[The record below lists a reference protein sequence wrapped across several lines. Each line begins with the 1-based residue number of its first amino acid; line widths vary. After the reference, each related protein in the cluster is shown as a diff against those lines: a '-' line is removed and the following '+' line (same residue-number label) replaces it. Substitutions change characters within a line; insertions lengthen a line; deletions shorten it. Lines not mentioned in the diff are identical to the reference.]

1 MKNFSL
7 ASTLGLM
14 LGSTL
19 GLSLVAGCGDNTPGT
34 SEDAHPQ
41 EGEWKTVLKELPFPL
56 TGDGAI
62 GSISIGRA
70 EYTENFA
77 NRGDV
82 EVYLDQDKEV
92 ITIEMRYYDFSDD
105 LIAKG
110 DPNGLT
116 EEERQGTFGR
126 LSLWAFVNSG
136 NPSPPDAM
144 DPLDNCT
151 VGTWK
156 SGCEIAAYYD
166 GKAQPARSGAHI
178 RVHLPKAYRGDL
190 NITTE
195 DNDAEPTFPRVGN
208 VIVEGLCSGGTILL
222 AQGTA
227 KVNMCRDLTPAPKCN
242 AEQIKGCEDFI
253 DPDTMQPAAWS
264 NLCPCPAENF
274 GQLKI
279 EATKPWAGNITV
291 DIPTTTWLNANLA
304 NEETDKPHECKP
316 DLSACTG
323 KICEP
328 VSFDDYTISGEFNY
342 PSKAAASGAG
352 FNLTVKSAG
361 CNPVS
366 FFDDAKDWN
375 VDPALSKEKTETHGH
390 ITVCNGCL
398 N

>member
-1 MKNFSL
+1 M
-7 ASTLGLM
+7 
-14 LGSTL
+14 
-19 GLSLVAGCGDNTPGT
+19 
-34 SEDAHPQ
+34 
-41 EGEWKTVLKELPFPL
+41 
-56 TGDGAI
+56 
-62 GSISIGRA
+62 
-70 EYTENFA
+70 NFA
-77 NRGDV
+77 RGT
-82 EVYLDQDKEV
+82 LDALRAAKHL
-92 ITIEMRYYDFSDD
+92 RKFDF
-105 LIAKG
+105 
-110 DPNGLT
+110 
-116 EEERQGTFGR
+116 
-126 LSLWAFVNSG
+126 V
-136 NPSPPDAM
+136 
-144 DPLDNCT
+144 
-151 VGTWK
+151 
-156 SGCEIAAYYD
+156 
-166 GKAQPARSGAHI
+166 
-178 RVHLPKAYRGDL
+178 
-190 NITTE
+190 
-195 DNDAEPTFPRVGN
+195 
-208 VIVEGLCSGGTILL
+208 
-222 AQGTA
+222 
-227 KVNMCRDLTPAPKCN
+227 
-242 AEQIKGCEDFI
+242 
-253 DPDTMQPAAWS
+253 DPDTMEPAAWS